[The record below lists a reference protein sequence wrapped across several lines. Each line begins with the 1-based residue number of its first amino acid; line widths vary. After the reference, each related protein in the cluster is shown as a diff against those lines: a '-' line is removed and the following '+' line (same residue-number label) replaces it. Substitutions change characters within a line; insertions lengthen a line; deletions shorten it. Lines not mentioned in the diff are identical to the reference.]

1 MAEKYRYS
9 GLALAVLASL
19 YEGPMHPYRMQLLI
33 KQRGKDEVINVG
45 QRAGLYQTIDRLL
58 RAGLIAVRG
67 TARDEKRPER
77 TIYELTEVG
86 RETLLEWMR
95 ELLSTPK
102 REYPRFP
109 AALAYLPLLSPEDV
123 RSLLDQ
129 RAEALEAE
137 IERIDVGLADA
148 RAIKLLRLF
157 IVEDEYIRAMLETEL
172 SWVRSLVD
180 DLAEGR
186 LTWNQDWLHTGP
198 EQSPKE

>member
-1 MAEKYRYS
+1 MTEKYRYS
-9 GLALAVLASL
+9 GIALAVLASL

-58 RAGLIAVRG
+58 RAGLIAIQG

-77 TIYELTEVG
+77 TIYQLTEVG

-95 ELLSTPK
+95 EILSTPR

-109 AALAYLPLLSPEDV
+109 AGLAYLPLLTPAEV
-123 RSLLDQ
+123 RSLLEQ
-129 RAEALEAE
+129 RAEALSAE

-148 RAIKLLRLF
+148 RTINLPRLF
-157 IVEDEYIRAMLETEL
+157 LVEDEYMRAMAKAEL
-172 SWVRSLVD
+172 SWVLAVVD
-180 DLAEGR
+180 DLSEGR
-186 LTWNQDWLHTGP
+186 ITWIQDWLNTGP
-198 EQSPKE
+198 DESPKE